1 VLVRIGKI
9 IIAVTVGLLF
19 TGAVGFVLL
28 WFGYTKLKG
37 YSSNPLTYS
46 SCITETEATK
56 SNVAGWDF
64 EVEDTNCDTLAKDEA
79 VRVFAIRSEGS
90 RSSWGRFFA
99 RRRLVFQYDPG
110 NQDELVPVITAVGK
124 NSILI
129 SIPRVSS
136 IYEENKQVGGTTVVY
151 DIKRIDYP

>member
-1 VLVRIGKI
+1 MKTIAKV
-9 IIAVTVGLLF
+9 IAVALFIVFATPVGLW
-19 TGAVGFVLL
+19 V
-28 WFGYTKLKG
+28 GYTQLKG

-46 SCITETEATK
+46 SCITESEAK
-56 SNVAGWDF
+56 FSNVAGWDF

-79 VRVFAIRSEGS
+79 VRVFAIRSEAN
-90 RSSWGRFFA
+90 RSPWGRIFA

-110 NQDELVPVITAVGK
+110 NQDALVPAISATGQ

-136 IYEENKQVGGTTVVY
+136 IYQERRRVGGTNVAY